1 MQTAFEE
8 YTKKDNT
15 KVKYYDLIIPK
26 GTSTTYWIASRGI
39 YTDSGGCSFRVS
51 GVSSGSVYAYYMAN
65 SGPASS
71 NASHALFPI
80 VTLNSGLIKTGTD
93 GTFVVN
99 LE

>member
-1 MQTAFEE
+1 
-8 YTKKDNT
+8 
-15 KVKYYDLIIPK
+15 
-26 GTSTTYWIASRGI
+26 
-39 YTDSGGCSFRVS
+39 
-51 GVSSGSVYAYYMAN
+51 VSSGSVYAYYMAN
-65 SGPASS
+65 SSPASS